1 MLHPHLRSNTDTA
14 HRQLEKQFISRLQS
28 VNSPEDYEGFLK
40 IIAAFL
46 LPMEEVLHQFPLKT
60 LVPDIDGRKRSKDLL
75 EDIRHYDK
83 KWELMQTASLPPIH
97 TIYHAIGALYVL
109 EGSTLGGP
117 LIAKMIRKQTGL
129 DSTLLYFE
137 NYQEKRKTMWDNF
150 RMALD
155 QPALQPH
162 TDIITASAIG
172 CFTAYQKW
180 LEINNK
186 PSYAK
191 NSNSSM

>member
-14 HRQLEKQFISRLQS
+14 HRQLEKQFISKLQS

-46 LPMEEVLHQFPLKT
+46 LPLEEVLHQFPLKT
-60 LVPDIDGRKRSKDLL
+60 LVPDIGARKRSKDLL

-83 KWELMQTASLPPIH
+83 SWELKQTASLPPIL
-97 TIYHAIGALYVL
+97 TIYHALGALYVL

-117 LIAKMIRKQTGL
+117 FIAKMIRKQTGL
-129 DSTLLYFE
+129 DSSLLYFE
-137 NYQEKRKTMWDNF
+137 NYQEKRKAMWDKF

-162 TDIITASAIG
+162 TETITASAIC